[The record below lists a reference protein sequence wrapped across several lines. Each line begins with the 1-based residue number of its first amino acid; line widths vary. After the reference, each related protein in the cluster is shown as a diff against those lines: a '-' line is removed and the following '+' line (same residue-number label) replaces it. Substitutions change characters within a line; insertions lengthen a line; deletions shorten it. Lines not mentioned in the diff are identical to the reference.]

1 MNDKGLS
8 KAMED
13 HMNLTMVTASLFLLN
28 GVLNSHIENIA
39 SGNDEDEIARVAI
52 DQLREITSKFAN
64 EIPEE
69 LFVILMSRAVG
80 DVIANMGKMVIDQM
94 DCETSLEDEF
104 HKACSRLPE

>member
-39 SGNDEDEIARVAI
+39 SGNDEDEI
-52 DQLREITSKFAN
+52 
-64 EIPEE
+64 PEE

-80 DVIANMGKMVIDQM
+80 DVIANLGKMVIDQM